1 MDAANDGSDRILL
14 QAVIELTIAIRIEE
28 KQRNSSEK
36 KVLQMS
42 MMEYLDEFKI

>member
-1 MDAANDGSDRILL
+1 MYLL
-14 QAVIELTIAIRIEE
+14 QLIREAVIELTIAIRIEE
-28 KQRNSSEK
+28 KQRNPSEK